1 MSNLDQ
7 ILSRLNDIEKKLEEF
22 QKQWEKSHIQMGIGI
37 KNSFDKLEKIISQSN
52 KEGPLGKTIFERL
65 NELEKKIDKINK
77 DKF

>member
-7 ILSRLNDIEKKLEEF
+7 ILYRLNDIEKKLEEF
-22 QKQWEKSHIQMGIGI
+22 QKQWEKSHNQLIIGL
-37 KNSFDKLEKIISQSN
+37 KNHLDEIEKTISQSN

-77 DKF
+77 D